1 MRTGVKAM
9 TSAGVVLAL
18 LLTLLVTAAT
28 PGGANENE
36 TGLCD
41 RVGDVLTWTDEDVD
55 VYQLR
60 GGTDDG
66 FRWIRTVDQR
76 VVTLT
81 PADLAAT
88 TTNTFSIRYRVAGQ
102 VFDIECVD
110 TEDREPT
117 PLPDFCRRNSNGDEL
132 SWTAAPDALDAEYNV
147 RRFTRFDSVWVDT
160 ITVADGP
167 ATLTVDPD
175 GSYFVRYRTVDNNG
189 STTIVDEPCIIQ
201 TEPTT
206 PQVCVRSSSELLTL
220 TPSLLGEVRSNR
232 MHLRTVEA
240 DGSSAFLTTLPAN
253 DVQYVLGG
261 NTIGDPNDTFIL
273 RYRELDGTVVDL
285 PCASG

>member
-1 MRTGVKAM
+1 MRSGVKAM

-36 TGLCD
+36 SGLCD
-41 RVGDVLTWTDEDVD
+41 RVGDV
-55 VYQLR
+55 
-60 GGTDDG
+60 
-66 FRWIRTVDQR
+66 
-76 VVTLT
+76 
-81 PADLAAT
+81 
-88 TTNTFSIRYRVAGQ
+88 
-102 VFDIECVD
+102 
-110 TEDREPT
+110 
-117 PLPDFCRRNSNGDEL
+117 L

-147 RRFTRFDSVWVDT
+147 RRFTRSDSVWVDT

-189 STTIVDEPCIIQ
+189 STTIVDELCTIQ
-201 TEPTT
+201 REPTT
-206 PQVCVRSSSELLTL
+206 PQVCVRSSFELLTL

-240 DGSSAFLTTLPAN
+240 DGSSAFLATLPAN
-253 DVQYVLGG
+253 DVQYALGG

-285 PCASG
+285 PCATG